1 MLVITVVSEVGAPA
15 ATVGQGW
22 RVELGLA
29 AGTSAQ
35 GRRRRPSWQG
45 VAADAEIGHARAAKR
60 WRPGW
65 WRLAAAHTG
74 EHLVRS
80 SSFNISSTAP
90 GTTRLTARRS
100 TVFHSG
106 GLFRWLAAAMSSLSL
121 R

>member
-1 MLVITVVSEVGAPA
+1 M
-15 ATVGQGW
+15 
-22 RVELGLA
+22 
-29 AGTSAQ
+29 
-35 GRRRRPSWQG
+35 
-45 VAADAEIGHARAAKR
+45 AADAEIGHARAAKR
-60 WRPGW
+60 RRPGW

-80 SSFNISSTAP
+80 SSSSFSISIVL
-90 GTTRLTARRS
+90 RLVLLGIDTARRS